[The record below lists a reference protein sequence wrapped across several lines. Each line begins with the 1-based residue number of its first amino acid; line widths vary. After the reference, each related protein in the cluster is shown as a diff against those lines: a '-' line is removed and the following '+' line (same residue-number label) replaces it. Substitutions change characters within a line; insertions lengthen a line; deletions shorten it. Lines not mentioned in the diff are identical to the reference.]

1 MMKISI
7 MLRCCSPFSPR
18 SLGFR
23 RLDNG
28 GLVRSVGRCACFI
41 VQLSRS
47 ASCCGGLEDAVYE
60 ELAGVVVNRG

>member
-1 MMKISI
+1 M
-7 MLRCCSPFSPR
+7 
-18 SLGFR
+18 
-23 RLDNG
+23 
-28 GLVRSVGRCACFI
+28 RSVGRCACFI